1 MPEEIPPPPW
11 RRPKKAPPRVPLTQD
26 RIVVTALGILDA
38 EGLDA
43 LSMRRLAQELKTGH
57 ASLYAHVGNR
67 DELLDLVFDIVLTE
81 VEVPEPEPGRWAEQ
95 VKEMCR
101 SLRRMF
107 LAHRDL
113 ARIAIDRVPLG
124 PNGMVGMERTM
135 NLLRSGGLHDELAAY
150 GGDLLSTFVTAEALE
165 QSSRNPGTEQGREQ
179 AGVFADQL
187 HGYLEVTAGHQF
199 PEPGP
204 PGRPD
209 HLARL
214 RPPVRARP
222 RDHHRRPAGRGRR
235 GRGRPG
241 QDGRIAPRGV
251 MNTAFG
257 GPMSPGSELSASRSS
272 AERGSAPKFSR

>member
-1 MPEEIPPPPW
+1 MSRSEGRRRMPEEIPPPPW

-187 HGYLEVTAGHQF
+187 HGYLKSLPATSFPNLVHLAGPITSLDSDRRFELGLEIIIAGLLAGAGEAADDQVRTAGS
-199 PEPGP
+199 P
-204 PGRPD
+204 P
-209 HLARL
+209 
-214 RPPVRARP
+214 
-222 RDHHRRPAGRGRR
+222 
-235 GRGRPG
+235 
-241 QDGRIAPRGV
+241 
-251 MNTAFG
+251 
-257 GPMSPGSELSASRSS
+257 
-272 AERGSAPKFSR
+272 AES

>member
-1 MPEEIPPPPW
+1 MSRSEEGRPMPEEIPVPPW
-11 RRPKKAPPRVPLTQD
+11 RRPKKAPPRMPLTQD

-67 DELLDLVFDIVLTE
+67 DELLDLVFDMVLTE
-81 VEVPEPEPGRWAEQ
+81 VDVPEPEPGRWAEQ

-124 PNGMVGMERTM
+124 PNGIVGMERTM

-179 AGVFADQL
+179 AGMFADQL
-187 HGYLEVTAGHQF
+187 HGYLKSLPATSFPNLVHLAGPITSLDSDRRFELGLEIIIAGLVAGAGEAAGDRVRTAGS
-199 PEPGP
+199 P
-204 PGRPD
+204 PGE
-209 HLARL
+209 
-214 RPPVRARP
+214 
-222 RDHHRRPAGRGRR
+222 
-235 GRGRPG
+235 
-241 QDGRIAPRGV
+241 
-251 MNTAFG
+251 
-257 GPMSPGSELSASRSS
+257 S
-272 AERGSAPKFSR
+272 

>member
-1 MPEEIPPPPW
+1 MPEEIPVPPW
-11 RRPKKAPPRVPLTQD
+11 RRPKKAPPRMPLTQD

-135 NLLRSGGLHDELAAY
+135 NLLRSGACTTNSPPTGA
-150 GGDLLSTFVTAEALE
+150 TCCRP
-165 QSSRNPGTEQGREQ
+165 SSR
-179 AGVFADQL
+179 
-187 HGYLEVTAGHQF
+187 
-199 PEPGP
+199 
-204 PGRPD
+204 
-209 HLARL
+209 
-214 RPPVRARP
+214 
-222 RDHHRRPAGRGRR
+222 RRPWSSRPATPERNRAGS
-235 GRGRPG
+235 RP
-241 QDGRIAPRGV
+241 ACSPTSS
-251 MNTAFG
+251 TAT
-257 GPMSPGSELSASRSS
+257 
-272 AERGSAPKFSR
+272 